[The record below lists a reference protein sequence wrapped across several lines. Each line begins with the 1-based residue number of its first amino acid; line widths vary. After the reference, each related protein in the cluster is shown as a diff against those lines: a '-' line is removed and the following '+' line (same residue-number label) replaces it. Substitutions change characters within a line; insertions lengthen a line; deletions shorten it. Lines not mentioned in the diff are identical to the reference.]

1 MAIRLQEIP
10 LSIPVDLLPK
20 NILLQFD
27 NAMCLMER
35 DRGPGRVDGRIAVR
49 FFHENESGP
58 SEFLVPKTRVLK
70 DFVMQAGRGTPIRA
84 FSLPSG
90 QAGEI
95 WGKKI
100 SGVIRFGGAALA
112 VIAWIVFWRLWL
124 DGGWGAGFT
133 GRAVLLMGILVVP
146 SLLLLLL
153 TPGKLLIK
161 GIRKVVYTIDG
172 QVHSLKDFALPADRS
187 MDADERVDAVKEDYG
202 RLLSDI
208 AYRVEFP
215 ALFDAGDPCGEKLAL
230 VLFEWDS
237 TSARLEADEKMEMAV
252 AIETAFR
259 KLRYAAGNF
268 YVNDKPTGAVIA
280 QQPFGGSRASGTN
293 DKAGGPL
300 NLIRRTESRHESCH
314 RHPGG
319 FGPLLSSRS
328 RRGTVVL
335 GGTQT
340 QTAASR

>member
-10 LSIPVDLLPK
+10 LSTPVDLLPK

-27 NAMCLMER
+27 NAMCLVEL
-35 DRGPGRVDGRIAVR
+35 DRSPGKVDGRATVR

-70 DFVMQAGRGTPIRA
+70 DFVMQGGRGMPIRA
-84 FSLPSG
+84 FSLPPG
-90 QAGEI
+90 RAVEI
-95 WGKKI
+95 RGKKI
-100 SGVIRFGGAALA
+100 SGVIRSGGAALA

-124 DGGWGAGFT
+124 DWGWGGGFT

-161 GIRKVVYTIDG
+161 GVRKVVYTMDG
-172 QVHSLKDFALPADRS
+172 QVYSLKDFELPADRS
-187 MDADERVDAVKEDYG
+187 MNADERVDAVKEEYG

-237 TSARLEADEKMEMAV
+237 TSARLEAGEKIEMAV

-259 KLRYAAGNF
+259 VAREHAERVGMRHFPPEARG
-268 YVNDKPTGAVIA
+268 
-280 QQPFGGSRASGTN
+280 RAE
-293 DKAGGPL
+293 KVL
-300 NLIRRTESRHESCH
+300 HCIRVARD
-314 RHPGG
+314 
-319 FGPLLSSRS
+319 
-328 RRGTVVL
+328 
-335 GGTQT
+335 
-340 QTAASR
+340 TAATSAERRAAMKAAIDLLEDLALYYLPGPEEARLFLEGRRVRQLLPGRRES

>member
-10 LSIPVDLLPK
+10 LSTPVDLLPK

-27 NAMCLMER
+27 NAMCLVEL
-35 DRGPGRVDGRIAVR
+35 DRSPGKVDGRAAVR

-70 DFVMQAGRGTPIRA
+70 DFVMQGGRGMPIRA
-84 FSLPSG
+84 FSLPPG
-90 QAGEI
+90 RAVEI
-95 WGKKI
+95 RGKKI
-100 SGVIRFGGAALA
+100 SGVIRSGGAALA

-124 DGGWGAGFT
+124 DWGWGAGFT

-161 GIRKVVYTIDG
+161 GVRKVVYTMDG
-172 QVHSLKDFALPADRS
+172 QVYSLKDFELPADRS
-187 MDADERVDAVKEDYG
+187 MNADERVDAVKEEYG

-237 TSARLEADEKMEMAV
+237 TSARLETDEKMEMAV

-259 KLRYAAGNF
+259 VAKEHAERVGMKHFPPEARGRAEKVLHSIQLARDRAA
-268 YVNDKPTGAVIA
+268 TSAER
-280 QQPFGGSRASGTN
+280 RAAMKVAI
-293 DKAGGPL
+293 DLLEDLALYYLPGPEEARL
-300 NLIRRTESRHESCH
+300 FLEGRRVRQLLPGRRES
-314 RHPGG
+314 
-319 FGPLLSSRS
+319 
-328 RRGTVVL
+328 
-335 GGTQT
+335 
-340 QTAASR
+340 

>member
-10 LSIPVDLLPK
+10 LSTPVDLLPK

-27 NAMCLMER
+27 NAKCLVEL
-35 DRGPGRVDGRIAVR
+35 DRSPGKVDGRAAVR

-70 DFVMQAGRGTPIRA
+70 DFVMQGGRGMPIRA
-84 FSLPSG
+84 FSLPPG
-90 QAGEI
+90 RAVEI
-95 WGKKI
+95 RGKKT
-100 SGVIRFGGAALA
+100 SGVIRSGGAALA

-124 DGGWGAGFT
+124 DWGWGAGFT

-161 GIRKVVYTIDG
+161 GVRKVVYTMDG
-172 QVHSLKDFALPADRS
+172 QVYSLKDFELPADRS
-187 MDADERVDAVKEDYG
+187 MNADGRVDAVKEEYG

-237 TSARLEADEKMEMAV
+237 TSARLETDEKMEMAV

-259 KLRYAAGNF
+259 VAKEHAERVGMKHFPPEARGRAEKVLHSIRLARDRAA
-268 YVNDKPTGAVIA
+268 TSAER
-280 QQPFGGSRASGTN
+280 RAAMKVAI
-293 DKAGGPL
+293 DLLEDLALYYLPGPEEARL
-300 NLIRRTESRHESCH
+300 FLEGRRVRQLLPGRRES
-314 RHPGG
+314 
-319 FGPLLSSRS
+319 
-328 RRGTVVL
+328 
-335 GGTQT
+335 
-340 QTAASR
+340 

>member
-10 LSIPVDLLPK
+10 LSTPVDLLPK

-27 NAMCLMER
+27 NAMCLVEL
-35 DRGPGRVDGRIAVR
+35 DRSPGKVDGRATVR

-70 DFVMQAGRGTPIRA
+70 DFVMQGGRGMPIRA
-84 FSLPSG
+84 FSLPPG
-90 QAGEI
+90 RAIEI
-95 WGKKI
+95 QGKKI
-100 SGVIRFGGAALA
+100 SGVIRSGGAALV

-124 DGGWGAGFT
+124 DWGWGAGFT

-161 GIRKVVYTIDG
+161 GVRKVVYTMDG
-172 QVHSLKDFALPADRS
+172 QVYSLKDFELPADRS
-187 MDADERVDAVKEDYG
+187 MNADERVDAVKEEYG

-237 TSARLEADEKMEMAV
+237 TSARLETDEKMEMAV

-259 KLRYAAGNF
+259 VAREHAERVGMRHFPPEARGRAEKVLHCIRVARDRAATSAERRAAMKVAIDLLEDLALYYLPGPEEARLFLEGRRLRQLLPG
-268 YVNDKPTGAVIA
+268 
-280 QQPFGGSRASGTN
+280 
-293 DKAGGPL
+293 
-300 NLIRRTESRHESCH
+300 RRES
-314 RHPGG
+314 
-319 FGPLLSSRS
+319 
-328 RRGTVVL
+328 
-335 GGTQT
+335 
-340 QTAASR
+340 

>member
-10 LSIPVDLLPK
+10 LSTPVDLLPK

-27 NAMCLMER
+27 NAMCLVEL
-35 DRGPGRVDGRIAVR
+35 DRSPGKVDGRAAVR

-58 SEFLVPKTRVLK
+58 PEFLVPKTRVLK
-70 DFVMQAGRGTPIRA
+70 DFVMQGGRGMPIRA
-84 FSLPSG
+84 FSLPPG
-90 QAGEI
+90 RAVEI
-95 WGKKI
+95 RGKKT
-100 SGVIRFGGAALA
+100 SGVIRSGGAALA

-124 DGGWGAGFT
+124 DWGWGAGFT

-161 GIRKVVYTIDG
+161 GVRKVVYTMDG
-172 QVHSLKDFALPADRS
+172 QVYSLKDFELPADRS
-187 MDADERVDAVKEDYG
+187 MNADGRVDAVKEEYG

-237 TSARLEADEKMEMAV
+237 TSARLETDEKMEMAV

-259 KLRYAAGNF
+259 VAKEHAERVGMKHFPPEARGRAEKVLHSIRLARDRAA
-268 YVNDKPTGAVIA
+268 TSAER
-280 QQPFGGSRASGTN
+280 RAAMKVAI
-293 DKAGGPL
+293 DLLEDLALYYLPGPEEARL
-300 NLIRRTESRHESCH
+300 FLEGRRVRQLLPGRRES
-314 RHPGG
+314 
-319 FGPLLSSRS
+319 
-328 RRGTVVL
+328 
-335 GGTQT
+335 
-340 QTAASR
+340 